1 MMPDI
6 DLIPTEYR
14 VMRQRKVHMHLAL
27 ALAVI
32 VLLLLSVLSVLL
44 SRQANAIE
52 HDNESRR
59 MESALI
65 VQQRDQLA
73 ILEQR
78 HGLLR
83 EEWLLLQGLRSG
95 AAAQDLFVLID
106 RALPAGDVWF
116 EDWQFKRAGVVAP
129 PSSSAV
135 ATGYFIVVPAGDQSV
150 ADDTWQVR
158 TSMTIRGQARDHAAL
173 SNFVRR
179 LFDQPAVHDVKL
191 NRTSRQVMRTESV
204 VTFDLSVTLD
214 SASVSQP

>member
-1 MMPDI
+1 MTPNI
-6 DLIPTEYR
+6 DLIPNEYR
-14 VMRQRKVHMHLAL
+14 VMRQRKAHMHV
-27 ALAVI
+27 ALAVAVAI
-32 VLLLLSVLSVLL
+32 LLALGGLSVTL

-52 HDNESRR
+52 RNNESNR
-59 MESALI
+59 MTSALI

-73 ILEQR
+73 VLEQR
-78 HGLLR
+78 HGLLH

-129 PSSSAV
+129 SSSSAV
-135 ATGYFIVVPAGDQSV
+135 ETGYFIVVPAGEQGASE
-150 ADDTWQVR
+150 DTWQVR

-173 SNFVRR
+173 SSFVRR
-179 LFDQPAVHDVKL
+179 LFAQADVHDVKL
-191 NRTSRQVMRTESV
+191 NRTSRQDMRAASV
-204 VTFDLSVTLD
+204 VSFDLSVTLD